1 MKGWFLGIVLL
12 TSFTLSAKEMTVSM
26 VNTDAIE
33 TDFASHID
41 KKKARKNKRISK
53 RRKKAC
59 ANWAKRSYA
68 G

>member
-1 MKGWFLGIVLL
+1 MKGLFFGIVLL
-12 TSFTLSAKEMTVSM
+12 TSFTLSAKGMTVSM
-26 VNTDAIE
+26 VNTVATE
-33 TDFASHID
+33 TVFTSHID